1 MVVRYAGSR
10 VWWICGPNMPDP
22 VVIITHCPLSA
33 IVFVYVESSSVCVG
47 FCVLLR
53 ISQSPMSGCLAQNRR
68 NPRVSPSTQ
77 GLCLER
83 GAGSILEPRP
93 DSKIFTL
100 SFSFSFSFP
109 FFFFFFFF
117 LTPSYLLLPSP
128 LAPPPPPPWR
138 SLHRH
143 NLRCCRHSQT
153 REAVPIH
160 ILHKNIGVVLLY

>member
-1 MVVRYAGSR
+1 
-10 VWWICGPNMPDP
+10 MPDP

-109 FFFFFFFF
+109 FFLFFIFFPFSFSFFFFFF
-117 LTPSYLLLPSP
+117 FFPHPLLPASP
-128 LAPPPPPPWR
+128 LTISTSSSSTMAVSAPSQSPLLSSFTNKR
-138 SLHRH
+138 SSANSHF
-143 NLRCCRHSQT
+143 T
-153 REAVPIH
+153 
-160 ILHKNIGVVLLY
+160 